1 MGSFKKHF
9 IIPVFLPN
17 VGCLHQC
24 VFCNQSAIT
33 GKKRN
38 LPPPKQIHSWINEFL
53 KYKGKKR
60 NKVQI
65 SFYGGN
71 FLGLKR
77 NHIQSLLHEATKFIQ
92 SGTVDSIRFSTRPD
106 TIDKE
111 RLDSIK
117 DFPVSTIELGVQS
130 MDDQVLSMSQR
141 GHTSLDTEKA
151 VNLLKREKYEIGLQM
166 MVGLP
171 GDDESKSLASGRKIA
186 NLYPD
191 FVRIYPTVVLG
202 NSLLAKW
209 YKNGKYTPLP
219 FDACIS
225 LVKKLYLF
233 FKKRNIQVV
242 RMGLQISKDLE
253 KDAAIIA
260 GPYHPAFGH
269 LVYSETFFDMAVAII
284 KSEKVLPEILFIK
297 VNPKSISKMR
307 GLKNKNIIT
316 LKKDFNIKSLK
327 IISDPSLAEDSLI
340 ITDSPPSFKQE

>member
-1 MGSFKKHF
+1 
-9 IIPVFLPN
+9 
-17 VGCLHQC
+17 
-24 VFCNQSAIT
+24 
-33 GKKRN
+33 
-38 LPPPKQIHSWINEFL
+38 
-53 KYKGKKR
+53 
-60 NKVQI
+60 
-65 SFYGGN
+65 
-71 FLGLKR
+71 
-77 NHIQSLLHEATKFIQ
+77 
-92 SGTVDSIRFSTRPD
+92 
-106 TIDKE
+106 
-111 RLDSIK
+111 
-117 DFPVSTIELGVQS
+117 

-151 VNLLKREKYEIGLQM
+151 VNLLKKEKYEIGLQM

-186 NLYPD
+186 DLSPD

-209 YKNGKYTPLP
+209 YKSGNYTPLTL
-219 FDACIS
+219 DACIS
-225 LVKKLYLF
+225 LVKKLYLL

-253 KDAAIIA
+253 KDATIIA

-269 LVYSETFFDMAVAII
+269 LVYSEIFFDMAVAII
-284 KSEKVLPEILFIK
+284 KSEKALPEILFVK

-327 IISDPSLAEDSLI
+327 IISDPSLAEDSLT